1 MTNGFLKKIKKGG
14 NEAAKRVLVR
24 IGEEIAEVPK
34 HAGTQVV
41 GSEAHPS
48 PVVEALQ
55 GVKDVTPEEKKKAE
69 AFARQRTQELSDEMA
84 RLRHERERRD
94 SKRLEEAPEEI
105 LVKPGKPIAVPSSRP
120 KMGMPLVASRKA
132 KKTESQFGVG

>member
-55 GVKDVTPEEKKKAE
+55 GVKDVTPEEQIILKGLVTKA
-69 AFARQRTQELSDEMA
+69 LSG
-84 RLRHERERRD
+84 R
-94 SKRLEEAPEEI
+94 KI
-105 LVKPGKPIAVPSSRP
+105 K
-120 KMGMPLVASRKA
+120 AS
-132 KKTESQFGVG
+132 FI